1 MMKILQQLWRRTST
15 RLCLLLTLAFTLT
28 ALWGEVAGWRYRHNI
43 ERAPFSQ
50 VREEMRNHPPR
61 LWRVAPVAADE
72 DVRPPAPNLEGE
84 RPREPR
90 AVLKWGP
97 LFGTDNLGRDVAA
110 RLAQGTRIA
119 FQIGISTSLLS
130 IALGTLLGLLAGYF
144 GRVVDAGVQSL
155 CTLFSAIP
163 SILLIIA
170 LTLLLGKGLIA
181 LFLALSLT
189 TWVSTCRQV
198 RAETLRQRHL
208 PYVLAARTLGY
219 SPLRILLRHIF
230 PNTAHLLLI
239 AFSTRFPVAVSTEV
253 LISFLGIGATQDQP
267 SWGVMLNNARSGLWQ
282 GCWWE
287 LAFVSLALFLLLL
300 AFNHLADTLRDLLDP
315 TLKPVSSP

>member
-1 MMKILQQLWRRTST
+1 MFVLKQLWQRRPA
-15 RLCLLLTLAFTLT
+15 RFCLMVTLVFALA
-28 ALWGEVAGWRYRHNI
+28 ALWGEVSWLRHGREVAN
-43 ERAPFSQ
+43 APFNL
-50 VREEMRNHPPR
+50 VRMEQRN
-61 LWRVAPVAADE
+61 L
-72 DVRPPAPNLEGE
+72 PPAFEAGRL
-84 RPREPR
+84 
-90 AVLKWGP
+90 L
-97 LFGTDNLGRDVAA
+97 GTDNLGRDVAA

-130 IALGTLLGLLAGYF
+130 ILLGTILGLVAGYF
-144 GRVVDAGVQSL
+144 GRAADAVVQSL

-170 LTLLLGKGLIA
+170 LTLLLGKGLVA
-181 LFLALSLT
+181 LFVALSLT

-208 PYVLAARTLGY
+208 PYVLAARTLGFS
-219 SPLRILLRHIF
+219 SPRILLRHIF

-253 LISFLGIGATQDQP
+253 LVSFLGIGAQDQP
-267 SWGVMLNNARSGLWQ
+267 SWGIMLNNARSGLWRE
-282 GCWWE
+282 CWWE

-315 TLKPVSSP
+315 SVKPGV

>member
-1 MMKILQQLWRRTST
+1 MTALLTQLWRRTST
-15 RLCLLLTLAFTLT
+15 RLCLLLALAFTLL
-28 ALWGEVAGWRYRHNI
+28 ALWGEVAWLRHRHEHAN
-43 ERAPFSQ
+43 APFNQ
-50 VREEMRNHPPR
+50 VRENARNQ
-61 LWRVAPVAADE
+61 
-72 DVRPPAPNLEGE
+72 PPAFE
-84 RPREPR
+84 RGRF
-90 AVLKWGP
+90 
-97 LFGTDNLGRDVAA
+97 FGTDNLGRDVAA

-119 FQIGISTSLLS
+119 FQIGVSTSLLS
-130 IALGTLLGLLAGYF
+130 IALGTLLGLISGYF
-144 GRVVDAGVQSL
+144 GRAVDAFIQSL

-181 LFLALSLT
+181 LFLSLSLT

-208 PYVLAARTLGY
+208 PYVLAAQTLGY
-219 SPLRILLRHIF
+219 SPLRVLMRHIF
-230 PNTAHLLLI
+230 PNTLHLLLI

-253 LISFLGIGATQDQP
+253 LISFLGIGSQDQP
-267 SWGVMLNNARSGLWQ
+267 SWGIMLNNARISLWQ

-287 LAFVSLALFLLLL
+287 LTFVSLALFLLLL

-315 TLKPVSSP
+315 TLKPAA